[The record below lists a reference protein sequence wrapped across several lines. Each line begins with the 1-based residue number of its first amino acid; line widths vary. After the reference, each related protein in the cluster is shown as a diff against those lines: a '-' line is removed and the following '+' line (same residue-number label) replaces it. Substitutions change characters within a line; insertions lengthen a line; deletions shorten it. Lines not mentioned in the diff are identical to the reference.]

1 MPCAICPT
9 INRMASLY
17 RHYHHQAKNQR
28 KNSKYISLS
37 LVQTGIRYFSFTQ
50 QYEIGY
56 RLCTARQT
64 SLEIKNNFSLLPVA
78 PKKWNNVQCYKML
91 PSSPDMRKQALN
103 FHKTITIIIKGHM
116 YCGMVLE
123 VPHSNDFGYSNTMHK
138 SEACRFTLLDL
149 GQVNLNF
156 FALFLTSNGASQYS
170 VIGQMQ

>member
-17 RHYHHQAKNQR
+17 RHYHHQAKNER

-50 QYEIGY
+50 KYEIGY
-56 RLCTARQT
+56 WLCTARQT

-78 PKKWNNVQCYKML
+78 PKKLNNVQCYKML

-103 FHKTITIIIKGHM
+103 FPQNDHDYYKGAH
-116 YCGMVLE
+116 VLWNG
-123 VPHSNDFGYSNTMHK
+123 VGS
-138 SEACRFTLLDL
+138 ATL
-149 GQVNLNF
+149 Q
-156 FALFLTSNGASQYS
+156 
-170 VIGQMQ
+170 